1 MTPHRAQPI
10 KPALAAEATR
20 ARLMADAAVLAGA
33 LLLFGLIAGQMAP
46 FVPDDSFISYRYAAN
61 WAGGAGLRFNP
72 TDAPV
77 EGYSNFLWI
86 ALLAGAARLGIE
98 PEAAGPALGAVC
110 GALAL
115 GLLWLLLRRRGHT
128 GLNLAA
134 PLGLLAVAGPAALY
148 AVSGMETALFGF
160 LLLATLVA
168 VDGLLARPTA
178 GRAGE
183 TPAIRSGASPAI
195 GSPPSRWLWA
205 GNGLLLAVMG
215 VLVALA
221 RPEGV
226 VVFPVVAAC
235 LVLFTWRGG
244 VEERR
249 TVWRSLIVAALVWLG
264 LLLAYHLWRVNYF
277 GAFWPTPFLAKGEAD
292 SPLTS
297 LLTNARQFFVRQTHY
312 YAPLAYYYAALALA
326 AAAGAWL
333 ARRGGRRPVEWTAL
347 LLAAALAA
355 FYANFVD
362 WMPGMRYYA
371 PLIGLLLL
379 PLALLGPSLRGP
391 ARSET
396 GDAAY
401 GLLLATLALFSLSA
415 LATLRMEGQQ
425 LQAGTQASMVA
436 LGRWLHDAMPA
447 DATLAM
453 SDVGATPYYAGLRTI
468 DINPQSLTDRHIAEN
483 GWSADYFF
491 AADPDVVA
499 ITAFS
504 LTEPDFYSVHE
515 ELVALPRFA
524 ETYER
529 IGLVRNDW
537 YQDRSYWVFVRRGML
552 PDAQQM
558 ATFPPGIEKP

>member
-1 MTPHRAQPI
+1 MTPNRAQSFT
-10 KPALAAEATR
+10 PAGVAGAAR
-20 ARLMADAAVLAGA
+20 ARLAADAAVLVGA

-46 FVPDDSFISYRYAAN
+46 FVPDDSFISYRYGAN

-72 TDAPV
+72 ADAPV

-86 ALLAGAARLGIE
+86 ALLAGAARLGSA
-98 PEAAGPALGAVC
+98 PETAGPALGLVI
-110 GALAL
+110 GALGL

-148 AVSGMETALFGF
+148 AVSGMETALFAF

-168 VDGLLARPTA
+168 VDWLLARPAA
-178 GRAGE
+178 GR
-183 TPAIRSGASPAI
+183 GA
-195 GSPPSRWLWA
+195 
-205 GNGLLLAVMG
+205 LLGMVGA
-215 VLVALA
+215 LVALA
-221 RPEGV
+221 RPEGI
-226 VVFPVVAAC
+226 VVFPVVVAG

-244 VEERR
+244 SEQRR
-249 TVWRSLIVAALVWLG
+249 TVLRSVVAAAAVWLG

-292 SPLTS
+292 SPLAP

-312 YAPLAYYYAALALA
+312 YVPLAYYYAALALA
-326 AAAGAWL
+326 AAGGVWL

-355 FYANFVD
+355 VYANFVD

-371 PLIGLLLL
+371 PLVGLLLL
-379 PLALLGPSLRGP
+379 PLALLGPGLRAP
-391 ARSET
+391 ARGEA
-396 GDAAY
+396 GDMAY
-401 GLLLATLALFSLSA
+401 GLLVAALALFSLST
-415 LATLRMEGQQ
+415 LATLRLEGQQ
-425 LQAGTQASMVA
+425 LQTSTQASMVA
-436 LGRWLHDAMPA
+436 LGRWLHETMPA

-524 ETYER
+524 ATYER
-529 IGLVRNDW
+529 VGIVRNDW

>member
-1 MTPHRAQPI
+1 MTPNRAQSITPTGV
-10 KPALAAEATR
+10 AGATR

-33 LLLFGLIAGQMAP
+33 LLLFGLIAWQMAP

-61 WAGGAGLRFNP
+61 WAAGAGLRFNP
-72 TDAPV
+72 ADAPV

-86 ALLAGAARLGIE
+86 ALLAGAARLGIA

-110 GALAL
+110 GALSL

-134 PLGLLAVAGPAALY
+134 PLGVLAVAGPAALY
-148 AVSGMETALFGF
+148 AVSGMETALFAL
-160 LLLATLVA
+160 LLLATLAA
-168 VDGLLARPTA
+168 VDLLLARPA
-178 GRAGE
+178 
-183 TPAIRSGASPAI
+183 ASPAI
-195 GSPPSRWLWA
+195 GSPPSRWLWAA

-226 VVFPVVAAC
+226 VVFPVVAFG
-235 LVLFTWRGG
+235 LILFTWRG
-244 VEERR
+244 EPEQRR
-249 TVWRSLIVAALVWLG
+249 AVWRSVVVAAAVWLG
-264 LLLAYHLWRVNYF
+264 LLLVYHLWRVNYF

-292 SPLTS
+292 SPLAP

-326 AAAGAWL
+326 AAAGLWL
-333 ARRGGRRPVEWTAL
+333 ARRGDRRPVEWTAL
-347 LLAAALAA
+347 LLAVALAA
-355 FYANFVD
+355 VYANFVD

-371 PLIGLLLL
+371 PLVGLLLL

-391 ARSET
+391 ARGET

-401 GLLLATLALFSLSA
+401 GLLMAALALFSLST

-425 LQAGTQASMVA
+425 LQTGTQASMVA
-436 LGRWLHDAMPA
+436 LGRWLHETMPA
-447 DATLAM
+447 DAVLAM
-453 SDVGATPYYAGLRTI
+453 SDVGATPYYAGLQTI
-468 DINPQSLTDRHIAEN
+468 DINPQSLTDRHIAAN

-504 LTEPDFYSVHE
+504 LSEPDFYSVHE

-529 IGLVRNDW
+529 IGIVRNDW
-537 YQDRSYWVFVRRGML
+537 YQDRSYWVYARRDML

>member
-1 MTPHRAQPI
+1 MTPNQAQPI
-10 KPALAAEATR
+10 TPVLATEATR
-20 ARLMADAAVLAGA
+20 GRLAADAAVLAGA
-33 LLLFGLIAGQMAP
+33 LLVFALLAGQMAP

-86 ALLAGAARLGIE
+86 VLLAGAARLGIA
-98 PEAAGPALGAVC
+98 PEAAGPALGVLC
-110 GALAL
+110 GALGL
-115 GLLWLLLRRRGHT
+115 GLLWWLLRRRGHT

-148 AVSGMETALFGF
+148 AVSGMETALFAC
-160 LLLATLVA
+160 LLLATVA
-168 VDGLLARPTA
+168 AVESLLAHPGA
-178 GRAGE
+178 GR
-183 TPAIRSGASPAI
+183 GA
-195 GSPPSRWLWA
+195 
-205 GNGLLLAVMG
+205 LLAVVG

-221 RPEGV
+221 RPEGI

-235 LVLFTWRGG
+235 AVLFTWRGG
-244 VEERR
+244 AEQRR
-249 TVWRSLIVAALVWLG
+249 LAARAVVVAALVWLG
-264 LLLAYHLWRVNYF
+264 LLLVYHLWRVNYF

-292 SPLTS
+292 SPLAP

-312 YAPLAYYYAALALA
+312 YAPLAYYYAALAVA
-326 AAAGAWL
+326 AAAGVWL
-333 ARRGGRRPVEWTAL
+333 ARRGGRQLVEWTAL
-347 LLAAALAA
+347 ALAAALAA
-355 FYANFVD
+355 VYANFVD

-371 PLIGLLLL
+371 PLAGLLLL
-379 PLALLGPSLRGP
+379 PLALLGPGLRGA
-391 ARSET
+391 ARSEK

-401 GLLLATLALFSLSA
+401 GLLVAALALFSLST

-436 LGRWLHDAMPA
+436 LGRWLRDAMP
-447 DATLAM
+447 DGATLAM

-491 AADPDVVA
+491 DADPDVVA

-529 IGLVRNDW
+529 IGIVRNDW

-552 PDAQQM
+552 PGAQQM
-558 ATFPPGIEKP
+558 ATFPVGIEKP